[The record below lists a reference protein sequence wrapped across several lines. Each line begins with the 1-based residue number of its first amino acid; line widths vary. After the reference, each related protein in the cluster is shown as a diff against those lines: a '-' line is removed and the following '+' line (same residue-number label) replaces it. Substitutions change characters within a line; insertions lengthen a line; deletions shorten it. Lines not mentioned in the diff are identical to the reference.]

1 MKTFYMDNA
10 ATSFPKA
17 PGVAESMSNYILNIG
32 CNINRGVYSKSLEA
46 ENIAFE
52 TRELLCSL
60 FNFDKPENVIFT
72 SNITT
77 SLNMLLKGLL
87 KNGDHVIV
95 SSLEHNAVMRPLSSL
110 VNIGVEFSKCPCDS
124 DGNLYLDKLSSLIKT
139 NTKAIIMTHAS
150 NVCGT
155 ILPLKSI
162 GEICKKHNLFFIIDG
177 AQSAG
182 FLDIDFY
189 ELNASAIA
197 FTGHKGLLGP
207 QGIGGFLISSELAYN
222 VSPIIEGGTGS
233 LSELEIQPEYMPD
246 KFESGTPNIPGVYGL
261 NTSLKYILKEG
272 ISSIREKELQIT
284 SKFLKGIHNLSEI
297 KIIGAKDNK
306 NRTAVVSLDFLNRDN
321 GIVSHYL
328 NKNYG
333 ISTRSGLHCAPS
345 AHKSLGTFPRGT
357 VRFSFSHFTTIED
370 INYSINAISKV
381 IKNIDKY

>member
-52 TRELLCSL
+52 TRELLCSM

-72 SNITT
+72 SNVTT
-77 SLNMLLKGLL
+77 SLNMLIKGLL
-87 KNGDHVIV
+87 KSEDHVIV
-95 SSLEHNAVMRPLSSL
+95 SSLEHNAVMRPLTSL
-110 VNIGVEFSKCPCDS
+110 HNIGVEFSRCPCDS
-124 DGNLYLDKLSSLIKT
+124 DGNLYVSKLISLIKP
-139 NTKAIIMTHAS
+139 NTKAVIMTHAS

-155 ILPLKSI
+155 ILPLKTV
-162 GEICKKHNLFFIIDG
+162 GEICKKYNLFFIIDG

-207 QGIGGFLISSELAYN
+207 QGIGGFFINSELAN
-222 VSPIIEGGTGS
+222 NISPIIEGGTGS
-233 LSELEIQPEYMPD
+233 LSELETQPEYMPD
-246 KFESGTPNIPGVYGL
+246 KFESGTPNIPGIYGL
-261 NTSLKYILKEG
+261 NASLKYILKEG
-272 ISSIREKELQIT
+272 ISSIREKELEIT
-284 SKFLKGIHNLSEI
+284 DKFLNEIHNLNEV
-297 KIIGAKDNK
+297 KIIGIKEIK

-321 GIVSHYL
+321 GIVSYYL

-345 AHKSLGTFPRGT
+345 AHKSLGTFPNGT

-370 INYSINAISKV
+370 INYSINAINKV
-381 IKNIDKY
+381 IENVDKY

>member
-1 MKTFYMDNA
+1 MKTLYMDNA

-60 FNFDKPENVIFT
+60 FNFDKPENIIFT
-72 SNITT
+72 SNVTT
-77 SLNMLLKGLL
+77 SLNMLIKGLL
-87 KNGDHVIV
+87 KSGDHIIV
-95 SSLEHNAVMRPLSSL
+95 SSLEHNAVMRPLTSL
-110 VNIGVEFSKCPCDS
+110 LNIGVEFSRCPCDK
-124 DGNLYLDKLSSLIKT
+124 DGNLSVDKLISLIKP
-139 NTKAIIMTHAS
+139 NTKAVIMTHAS

-155 ILPLKSI
+155 ILPLEGI

-177 AQSAG
+177 AQSIG

-189 ELNASAIA
+189 KLNASAIA

-207 QGIGGFLISSELAYN
+207 QGIGGFLISSELAHN
-222 VSPIIEGGTGS
+222 ISPIIEGGTGS
-233 LSELEIQPEYMPD
+233 LSELEVQPEYMPD
-246 KFESGTPNIPGVYGL
+246 KFESGTPNIPGIYGL
-261 NTSLKYILKEG
+261 NASLKYVLKEG
-272 ISSIREKELQIT
+272 ISSIREKELKLT
-284 SKFLKGIHNLSEI
+284 DKFLNEIHNLNEV
-297 KIIGAKDNK
+297 KIIGIKEIK

-321 GIVSHYL
+321 GIVSYYL

-370 INYSINAISKV
+370 INYSINAINKV
-381 IKNIDKY
+381 IENVDKY